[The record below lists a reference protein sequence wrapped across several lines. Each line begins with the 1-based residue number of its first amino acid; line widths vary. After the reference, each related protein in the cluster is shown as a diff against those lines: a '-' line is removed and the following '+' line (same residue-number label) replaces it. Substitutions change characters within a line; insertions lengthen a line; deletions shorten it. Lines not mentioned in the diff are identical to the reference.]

1 MPADMVG
8 APTGKQCSTTEHEN
22 GESTDPVF
30 KKPESFRVSLLAT
43 ADGSTP
49 LLVPLLHHG
58 TAASSTQ
65 LAVAAPSVA
74 TASTLT
80 VSLEQSL
87 SVTGIVPAPAVDAML
102 EDKGTAAAP
111 ILELEPDTKT
121 DGVLRLY
128 EATRAASS
136 YPSAPKSC
144 SERTDGE
151 IYYNDRTQRPQRW
164 HFKKKA
170 FVCVCDLTPG
180 LQCVGNQQMYRCKM
194 LNPVRVHQGS
204 RDQSASVSSTLVS
217 PGLPPRNIQIAGDA
231 SAIMTRPQNLPEMQ
245 MPTSERTS
253 VHAPL
258 PGSTSRQGVAGDA
271 GSAPTNK
278 MSKRDRERQ
287 RNKNRQ
293 RMRLAAAE
301 ASVSTA
307 TKPDAEGAAG
317 VPMGG
322 AAGAPK
328 SVAASAPSHAF
339 TPKRKRDRERER
351 NRNRQRIR
359 TAAAVA
365 PEATSE
371 GAAGMTSSAAATSA
385 TASTTVVPGRKRDR
399 ERDRNRRRMRVAAV
413 AAAKAEAEGAAG
425 MRESEK
431 KTSSGGSSKKK
442 CFTCSWCSKSFTH
455 APAHFQHERAHR
467 QHDGVDAAAA
477 AAMPST
483 TVAPVRKRDLERERN
498 RRRMRVAA
506 AAAAKAEA
514 GGATGMSVGGVAAAA
529 TPSSTVAPK
538 RRRDRER
545 ERNKNRQRLRV
556 AAAAASVSA
565 HMKAEGAAGK
575 EVMPVV
581 ADPMVPME
589 YGTLRNSVSCA
600 ECRRRKQRC
609 LCGEKVVVAPGPDPE
624 PDPNLAPKGM
634 GVQYSA
640 TMVKAACALCRQR
653 KKRCVHVFLGAGSH
667 QTQGIVASGVL
678 ATNNRIRKRDRERE
692 RRRNLKWLREA
703 AAAKVEIK
711 AEVEDTA
718 GMPMDAAAA
727 ATATSPT
734 AAPVRKRDRDR
745 NRKRDRERERNRR
758 SQRMRIAAR
767 EAAEAEAE
775 GTAGMP
781 MAADAAASV
790 SEHAKVVANG
800 AAGSIS
806 MPMGGAAAAPS
817 PTVGPVRKRNR
828 DRDFER
834 DRKRWREGGD
844 AKPPLAGGSTR
855 FTPCDFCRRRR
866 IRCVHFDAAAGAGIA
881 AVDSGSEQQG
891 IVKSNEATRASKRLP
906 EQIAAVAHAHLSP
919 QKKPRLAGGGCE
931 DQEHAKSFVV
941 SRTPAYATDA
951 DGARLVPCDDC
962 RRRKRQCRCT
972 INMLGGGQ
980 ENAACNDARSSSG
993 GKGCVSSGDGVG
1005 GGFETEQ
1012 KGVTGVSCKEREAV
1026 NWLMEFAQ
1034 LAQVRRADESVCI
1047 YYCVLY
1053 NCIVCATIVLC
1064 VPL

>member
-8 APTGKQCSTTEHEN
+8 APTGKRCSTTELEN
-22 GESTDPVF
+22 GENTDPVF
-30 KKPESFRVSLLAT
+30 KKPREESFRVSLLAT

-49 LLVPLLHHG
+49 LLVPVLHHG

-65 LAVAAPSVA
+65 PALAAPSVA

-87 SVTGIVPAPAVDAML
+87 SVTGLVPAPAVDAML
-102 EDKGTAAAP
+102 EDKGRGATP
-111 ILELEPDTKT
+111 ILEPDTKS
-121 DGVLRLY
+121 DGVPRLH
-128 EATRAASS
+128 ETARAASS

-151 IYYNDRTQRPQRW
+151 IYYNDRTRRPERW

-180 LQCVGNQQMYRCKM
+180 LRCIGNQQMNRCKM
-194 LNPVRVHQGS
+194 LNPVRVHHGS
-204 RDQSASVSSTLVS
+204 RDQTASVSGTLVS
-217 PGLPPRNIQIAGDA
+217 PRLPPRNNQIAGDA
-231 SAIMTRPQNLPEMQ
+231 SAIMTRPQNPPEMQ
-245 MPTSERTS
+245 LPTSERIS

-307 TKPDAEGAAG
+307 VKPDAEGAAG

-365 PEATSE
+365 SKATSQ
-371 GAAGMTSSAAATSA
+371 GAAGTTSSAAATSA
-385 TASTTVVPGRKRDR
+385 TPSTTVVPGRKRDR
-399 ERDRNRRRMRVAAV
+399 ERERNRRRMRVAAAAA

-431 KTSSGGSSKKK
+431 QTSSAGGSSKKK

-467 QHDGVDAAAA
+467 QHDGVGAAAA
-477 AAMPST
+477 AATPST
-483 TVAPVRKRDLERERN
+483 TVAPVRKRDRERERN

-538 RRRDRER
+538 RKRDRER
-545 ERNKNRQRLRV
+545 ERNRNRQRLRV

-565 HMKAEGAAGK
+565 HMKAEGKAGK
-575 EVMPVV
+575 MVMPVV
-581 ADPMVPME
+581 ADPRMPME
-589 YGTLRNSVSCA
+589 YGTPRSSVSCA

-609 LCGEKVVVAPGPDPE
+609 LCGQKVVVAPGPDP
-624 PDPNLAPKGM
+624 DPEHNLAQKGM
-634 GVQYSA
+634 GGRYSA
-640 TMVKAACALCRQR
+640 TMVKAACTFCRQR

-692 RRRNLKWLREA
+692 RRRNLKRLREA
-703 AAAKVEIK
+703 AAAKVEAK

-718 GMPMDAAAA
+718 GMPIDAAAA

-745 NRKRDRERERNRR
+745 NCKRDRERERNRSR
-758 SQRMRIAAR
+758 QRMRVAAR
-767 EAAEAEAE
+767 EAAKAEAE

-781 MAADAAASV
+781 MGAAAVASV
-790 SEHAKVVANG
+790 SDHAKVVADG
-800 AAGSIS
+800 TAGSIS

-817 PTVGPVRKRNR
+817 PTVGPVRKRDR
-828 DRDFER
+828 DRDCER

-844 AKPPLAGGSTR
+844 AMPPLAGGSTR
-855 FTPCDFCRRRR
+855 FTPCAFCRRRR
-866 IRCVHFDAAAGAGIA
+866 IRCVHFGAAAGAGIVG
-881 AVDSGSEQQG
+881 VDSGSEQQG
-891 IVKSNEATRASKRLP
+891 TVKSNEATRASKRLP
-906 EQIAAVAHAHLSP
+906 EQVAAVAHAHLSP
-919 QKKPRLAGGGCE
+919 QKKPKLAGGGRE
-931 DQEHAKSFVV
+931 DEEHAKFFVV
-941 SRTPAYATDA
+941 SSSPAYATDA

-962 RRRKRQCRCT
+962 RRRKRVRNRRC
-972 INMLGGGQ
+972 Q
-980 ENAACNDARSSSG
+980 R
-993 GKGCVSSGDGVG
+993 
-1005 GGFETEQ
+1005 Q
-1012 KGVTGVSCKEREAV
+1012 
-1026 NWLMEFAQ
+1026 
-1034 LAQVRRADESVCI
+1034 
-1047 YYCVLY
+1047 
-1053 NCIVCATIVLC
+1053 
-1064 VPL
+1064 